1 MASTELPRLRGSINA
16 LKGHLTRTLDRV
28 DKFLIHSVNE
38 TTRDSALSFQN
49 EITKKHEMLE
59 EAVLAASSISEEEY
73 DVQWEGMVKYEER
86 VASVRASIAK
96 LLTDLNQS
104 ASESLLNTST
114 SSTAASS
121 GSAGKRPFDV
131 NLLRPFLLT
140 PEHAPADFRSWKEE
154 FASFY
159 SGYGMEHHPLEQQ
172 QALFRKC
179 ISSEF
184 WEHIRLQIHVSLPV
198 YSATSGPSCLRVLED
213 TFWHLYP
220 AFTRRLE
227 YEETGPET
235 GESPLAFLKRLVQ
248 LFEDS
253 SIVEVDEKDRLVF
266 KFLSRYPDPWIRG
279 RIMELKT
286 PVFSDLWRIAE
297 AREKQIFAD
306 ASLTKIA
313 QRKLAMHSPSP
324 VATVQA
330 ALLDG
335 SCATANEVAVA
346 AAVNP
351 PRPQRKTGKHKA
363 VKSTPPPS
371 SSKRC
376 SKCGTAHKPENSC
389 FIDARD
395 LVCAGCGKHGHARR
409 ACSSVTV
416 RSIATAGA
424 TATRTAMVPRHYPED
439 VSSDDDFFSNLEVH
453 PKVTPLLKVRVH
465 HAKGRFL
472 HPSFPDSGSAISLAS
487 SELAS
492 RFGVEVSKTP
502 ASLPQLTAVNGD
514 PLRVDGVARLRIG
527 IPHSGKSI
535 RTVVVVSPDV
545 KEGLLIGYPDLRNL
559 GVVSKDFPS
568 PPSFICQRCHRGF
581 VGKEDGGACDFGRSV
596 SSDHRRSVSSDKV
609 HLKANNWCSDSS
621 VYSSKVTGHAK
632 NNSHKLSSEVEKG
645 AIGRGFPH
653 ESESATRH
661 GMCSFSKR
669 HGMCSGGGKR
679 HGMCVTAN
687 RHGKCECHVNQIVNG
702 KKLTEM
708 ALDLKTQ
715 LLHEFK
721 DVISDT
727 LPEKP
732 ACGKPMKI
740 HLKAGTI
747 TPTKVLTARK
757 VPLHWEGPARRVIDK
772 ALADGIITKVD
783 GPTDWISPAF
793 FVDKRVPGETC
804 LRLVTDFTGLNKYVL
819 RPVHP
824 FPSSQEIISG
834 LNPRS
839 RVFCKMDAVQGYHQI
854 PLDEDSSLLTTFIL
868 PWGRFRYRCA
878 GMGLSASSDEWCR
891 RSDKAIEGITGVRK
905 LVDDFLVEGETVD
918 ELRQRVRRVLDNC
931 RRFGITISER
941 KLEIATQVKFAGFR
955 VSAAGVVPDP
965 SRLKAIIDF
974 PRPGN
979 VTALRGFVGLIN
991 QLNIFTPEVAMKTNP
1006 FRGLLKKGA
1015 AFQWLPEH
1023 EAAFV
1028 DAKRSLVHHVRLHHF
1043 DRSLRTCLVTDAS
1056 RLHGLGF
1063 MLVQLGP
1070 LGELRHVIQ
1079 CGSRSLKPAEANYAT
1094 IELECLAIQW
1104 AVEKCQYFLRGC
1116 GDFSIQTD
1124 HRPLIGVFQKPLGEV
1139 ANPRIFRF
1147 REKLLPYSFDVS
1159 WLPGKKN
1166 LIADALS
1173 RNPCDVDQDGNKVT
1187 DNCASDTGIGVK
1199 AVVTPG
1205 TVTDRIR
1212 NVAASCAEYQ
1222 AVNQAFDSGV
1232 APSDL
1237 PDGHPARSLG
1247 GVWSAISRIDGL
1259 LCVDGHRILV
1269 PRDARS
1275 SIVALLHK
1283 SHCGLVKTYATA
1295 REHYFWPA
1303 MKNDLKTAIDKCEV
1317 CQSSRP
1323 SLPVDTFI
1331 TTTSEEP
1338 MAQVSV
1344 DLFQVG
1350 NSHYLL
1356 LVDRYSGYPMVTKLK
1371 SLTSETVI
1379 QRLNHW
1385 FLSFGYPRVLRSD
1398 GGPQFR
1404 SRFAKFCSDNGIRHE
1419 VSSPYNSQ
1427 SNGHAEAG
1435 VKNVKGLIVKVS
1447 TSGFDDAFF
1456 AWRNTVRSDG
1466 VASPAE
1472 LFFKRRLRGAWPMV
1486 DQAPPPSLHHQ
1497 GSPHKKIQSKKVSD
1511 CSDLK
1516 LQPRADKLRP
1526 LSVGDVVRIQD
1537 NGRWSLCGVVVG
1549 ISNTNRSYSVKTEDG
1564 RTIHRNRRFLKPKL

>member
-1 MASTELPRLRGSINA
+1 M
-16 LKGHLTRTLDRV
+16 
-28 DKFLIHSVNE
+28 
-38 TTRDSALSFQN
+38 
-49 EITKKHEMLE
+49 
-59 EAVLAASSISEEEY
+59 
-73 DVQWEGMVKYEER
+73 
-86 VASVRASIAK
+86 
-96 LLTDLNQS
+96 
-104 ASESLLNTST
+104 
-114 SSTAASS
+114 
-121 GSAGKRPFDV
+121 
-131 NLLRPFLLT
+131 
-140 PEHAPADFRSWKEE
+140 
-154 FASFY
+154 
-159 SGYGMEHHPLEQQ
+159 
-172 QALFRKC
+172 
-179 ISSEF
+179 
-184 WEHIRLQIHVSLPV
+184 
-198 YSATSGPSCLRVLED
+198 
-213 TFWHLYP
+213 
-220 AFTRRLE
+220 
-227 YEETGPET
+227 
-235 GESPLAFLKRLVQ
+235 
-248 LFEDS
+248 
-253 SIVEVDEKDRLVF
+253 
-266 KFLSRYPDPWIRG
+266 
-279 RIMELKT
+279 
-286 PVFSDLWRIAE
+286 
-297 AREKQIFAD
+297 
-306 ASLTKIA
+306 
-313 QRKLAMHSPSP
+313 
-324 VATVQA
+324 
-330 ALLDG
+330 
-335 SCATANEVAVA
+335 
-346 AAVNP
+346 
-351 PRPQRKTGKHKA
+351 
-363 VKSTPPPS
+363 
-371 SSKRC
+371 
-376 SKCGTAHKPENSC
+376 
-389 FIDARD
+389 
-395 LVCAGCGKHGHARR
+395 
-409 ACSSVTV
+409 
-416 RSIATAGA
+416 
-424 TATRTAMVPRHYPED
+424 
-439 VSSDDDFFSNLEVH
+439 
-453 PKVTPLLKVRVH
+453 
-465 HAKGRFL
+465 
-472 HPSFPDSGSAISLAS
+472 
-487 SELAS
+487 
-492 RFGVEVSKTP
+492 
-502 ASLPQLTAVNGD
+502 
-514 PLRVDGVARLRIG
+514 
-527 IPHSGKSI
+527 
-535 RTVVVVSPDV
+535 
-545 KEGLLIGYPDLRNL
+545 
-559 GVVSKDFPS
+559 
-568 PPSFICQRCHRGF
+568 
-581 VGKEDGGACDFGRSV
+581 
-596 SSDHRRSVSSDKV
+596 
-609 HLKANNWCSDSS
+609 
-621 VYSSKVTGHAK
+621 TGHAK

-955 VSAAGVVPDP
+955 ISAAGVVPDP

-1023 EAAFV
+1023 EAAFM

-1303 MKNDLKTAIDKCEV
+1303 MKKRFKN
-1317 CQSSRP
+1317 
-1323 SLPVDTFI
+1323 
-1331 TTTSEEP
+1331 
-1338 MAQVSV
+1338 
-1344 DLFQVG
+1344 G
-1350 NSHYLL
+1350 N
-1356 LVDRYSGYPMVTKLK
+1356 
-1371 SLTSETVI
+1371 
-1379 QRLNHW
+1379 
-1385 FLSFGYPRVLRSD
+1385 
-1398 GGPQFR
+1398 
-1404 SRFAKFCSDNGIRHE
+1404 
-1419 VSSPYNSQ
+1419 
-1427 SNGHAEAG
+1427 
-1435 VKNVKGLIVKVS
+1435 
-1447 TSGFDDAFF
+1447 
-1456 AWRNTVRSDG
+1456 
-1466 VASPAE
+1466 
-1472 LFFKRRLRGAWPMV
+1472 
-1486 DQAPPPSLHHQ
+1486 
-1497 GSPHKKIQSKKVSD
+1497 
-1511 CSDLK
+1511 
-1516 LQPRADKLRP
+1516 
-1526 LSVGDVVRIQD
+1526 
-1537 NGRWSLCGVVVG
+1537 
-1549 ISNTNRSYSVKTEDG
+1549 
-1564 RTIHRNRRFLKPKL
+1564 